1 MLGLIDFTHL
11 LKNIQTEIEKNP
23 PIIAEPV
30 VHSISE
36 TPEKA
41 AELNLMKQTTFQKVK
56 NMNVLCNYLEL

>member
-41 AELNLMKQTTFQKVK
+41 AELNLMKQTTF
-56 NMNVLCNYLEL
+56 